1 MFLLFHGPDDFSA
14 REELGKLRASE
25 AFGLSQDVFPGTDAD
40 LDAIRRTSETMPF
53 LSERRL
59 VIVEGLPK
67 KRRGGPA
74 ESGDT
79 NEPDAPTPT
88 KAAGKGKKTKSGAN
102 AADPKAFAQGLA
114 DCAATVP
121 ETTTLVVL
129 TDEALEPG
137 NPLVKAAARY
147 GKEHLF
153 TQPKGARLEDWILRR
168 ATAQGGKMEREAAHL
183 LAQEV
188 GDDLRLLAHEVD
200 KLVTYAGQS
209 GTVGIAEVRLLTPS
223 SRQARVFDLTDA
235 LARRERPKAL
245 ALLHELLQ
253 AGESPLGIVALT
265 AYQTRQLM
273 QVKTLAERG
282 LRGPQIAQIA
292 GMAPFIVDK
301 SLGVVRGFSM
311 QQLEAAHRHLLAVD
325 TALKNSRMTP
335 ELALDLLVVEF
346 GKAPAS

>member
-14 REELGKLRASE
+14 REELAKLRASDE
-25 AFGLSQDVFPGTDAD
+25 FGLNQDVFAGADAD
-40 LDAIRRTSETMPF
+40 LEGIRRTCETMPF
-53 LSERRL
+53 LSDRRL

-67 KRRGGPA
+67 RRRGA
-74 ESGDT
+74 QSDGDT
-79 NEPDAPTPT
+79 NGEDAAPQGARP
-88 KAAGKGKKTKSGAN
+88 AGKGKKAKSAAN
-102 AADPKAFAQGLA
+102 SPDPKAFAQGLA
-114 DCAATVP
+114 DCAAALP

-129 TDEALEPG
+129 MDEALEAG
-137 NPLVKAAARY
+137 HPLVKAAERHGRVRHFAP
-147 GKEHLF
+147 
-153 TQPKGARLEDWILRR
+153 PKGAQLEDWIARR
-168 ATAQGGKMEREAAHL
+168 AAGQGAKMTRDAAHL

-200 KLVTYAGQS
+200 KLATYAGHG
-209 GTVGIAEVRLLTPS
+209 GTVGVAEVRLLTPS

-235 LARRERPKAL
+235 LARRDRPKAL
-245 ALLHELLQ
+245 TLLHGLLQ

-265 AYQTRQLM
+265 AYQTRQLL

-282 LRGPQIAQIA
+282 LRPPQIAQAA

-301 SLGVVRGFSM
+301 SLAVVRAFTM
-311 QQLEAAHRHLLAVD
+311 PQLEAAHRHLLAVD

-346 GKAPAS
+346 GKVGAS